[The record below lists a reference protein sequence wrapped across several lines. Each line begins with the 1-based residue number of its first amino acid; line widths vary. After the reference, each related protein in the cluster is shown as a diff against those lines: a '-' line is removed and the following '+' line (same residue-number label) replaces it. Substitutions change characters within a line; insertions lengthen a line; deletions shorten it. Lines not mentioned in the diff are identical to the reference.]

1 MALTRW
7 ANNTLARSVRENLYV
22 GTKTVSHTGGQSYEM
37 VAAFYILLDILSV
50 RYLEYAQKHGEE
62 VVNESG

>member
-7 ANNTLARSVRENLYV
+7 ANNTLAGMVQENLYV
-22 GTKTVSHTGGQSYEM
+22 GSRTVSHVSSQPYEM

-50 RYLEYAQKHGEE
+50 RYLEYTKKHEE
-62 VVNESG
+62 ETGNADG